1 MSKKTIAMLHPGEM
15 GAAIG
20 AGLLARGHRVL
31 WALAGRGGASRE
43 RAEDSGLEDAGTLA
57 RAVREAEIVFSV
69 CPPHAARDLARF
81 EAAGLPAGFHLA
93 AADIYRRLEEFKDAA
108 PPMDEVKAALLR
120 RS

>member
-1 MSKKTIAMLHPGEM
+1 MPASSRAGIACCGPWP
-15 GAAIG
+15 AAV
-20 AGLLARGHRVL
+20 AQA
-31 WALAGRGGASRE
+31 RE